1 MIDLPKE
8 LPQLVFLYLMPFV
21 RVSAM
26 VMALP
31 IIGSHMVPAKIKLM
45 ISLCLTMIV
54 VTSGDIHLTKITEV
68 PWIYIVLSIGYQ
80 VVIGV
85 LFGLIIHTIFQ
96 AFNIAGQ
103 IIAMQMGLGF
113 AQMVDPQS
121 GVSVPTV
128 SQFFMMVA
136 TLLYLSMN
144 GHLFVISALIESF
157 KTMPAVVNNFSPIE
171 FDEVFSLGTMMFSY
185 GLKIAL
191 PAIVALLVT
200 NIAFGVM
207 TKAAPQFNIFTLG
220 FSISMMLG
228 VGLIWINLSFIMPV
242 FTNLTETTHVALLE
256 ATR

>member
-1 MIDLPKE
+1 
-8 LPQLVFLYLMPFV
+8 
-21 RVSAM
+21 M

-31 IIGSHMVPAKIKLM
+31 IIGTQLVPGKIKLI
-45 ISLCLTMIV
+45 ISIGLTLIV
-54 VTSGDIHLTKITEV
+54 VTTGEVHLTNVMEV
-68 PWIYIVLSIGYQ
+68 PFLYIVLSIAYQ
-80 VVIGV
+80 IVIGV

-128 SQFFMMVA
+128 SQLFMLVA

-157 KTMPAVVNNFSPIE
+157 KTIPAVINEFAPIE
-171 FDEVFSLGTMMFSY
+171 FDEVFTLGAMMFSY

-191 PAIVALLVT
+191 PAVVALLIT

-207 TKAAPQFNIFTLG
+207 TKAAPQFNIFSIG
-220 FSISMMLG
+220 FSVSMLLG
-228 VGLIWINLSFIMPV
+228 IALIWINFSFIMPV